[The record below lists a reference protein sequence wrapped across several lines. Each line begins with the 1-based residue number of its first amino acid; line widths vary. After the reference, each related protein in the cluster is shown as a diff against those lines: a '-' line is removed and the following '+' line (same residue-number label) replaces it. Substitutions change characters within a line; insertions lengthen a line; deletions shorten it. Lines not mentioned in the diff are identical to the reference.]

1 MKKIFVRKSPA
12 LCGDVFISSSKNAIL
27 PIIAAT
33 LLTDKPVTLKNIPLL
48 DDVNAM
54 FRILSSM
61 GSKICMSGQD
71 FTIDNSQ
78 IDIHEPYYKS
88 TGALRA
94 SILIL
99 GPIIARYGSVRI
111 KMPGGCPIG
120 KRPIDIHLD
129 GLSRLGLRHVFTGEF
144 LDARAATLHGAN
156 ISLPYASVGATEN
169 ILCAAVLTKGKTII
183 KNAARE
189 PEIVDLSNFLIA
201 LGADISGAST
211 STITIN
217 GVKSLNSAVYTPIP
231 DRIEAGTFLAASMI
245 TKGRI
250 NIKNVRADDMH
261 ATLDT
266 FYKMGANINEN
277 PDNSITVSMREDLR
291 PIDVRC
297 MPYPEFP
304 TDLQPILTSL
314 ACAAAGQSNICET
327 VFENRFMHVNEL
339 CKMKADITINGQT
352 ATVNGGPLFGQK
364 VTATDLRAA
373 SALTVAGLYAAGVTE
388 IDNAQFL
395 TRGYENFDV
404 KLRSL
409 GARIRCV

>member
-12 LCGDVFISSSKNAIL
+12 LCGDVFISASKNAIL
-27 PIIAAT
+27 PILAAT
-33 LLTDKPVTLKNIPLL
+33 LLTDRPVTIKNIPLL

-54 FRILSSM
+54 FNILSGM
-61 GSKICMSGQD
+61 GSKIYMSGRD
-71 FTIDNSQ
+71 FTIDNSK
-78 IDIHEPYYKS
+78 INIYEPYYKS

-99 GPIIARYGSVRI
+99 GPAISRFGSVRI

-120 KRPIDIHLD
+120 KRPIDMHLN
-129 GLSRLGLRHVFTGEF
+129 GLSCLGMRYVFKESF
-144 LDARAATLHGAN
+144 LDARAARLCGAD

-169 ILCAAVLTKGKTII
+169 ILCASVLAKGKTTI

-201 LGADISGAST
+201 LGADISGAGT

-217 GVKSLNSAVYTPIP
+217 GVKSLESAIYTPIP
-231 DRIEAGTFLAASMI
+231 DRIEAGTFVAASMI
-245 TKGRI
+245 TNGHI
-250 NIKNVRADDMH
+250 TVKNVHSGDMK

-266 FYKMGANINEN
+266 FYKMGANLVEN
-277 PDNSITVSMREDLR
+277 PDNSLTISMREDLR
-291 PIDVRC
+291 PVDVRC

-304 TDLQPILTSL
+304 TDMQPIFMSL
-314 ACAAAGQSNICET
+314 ACAANGVSTICET
-327 VFENRFMHVNEL
+327 VFENRFMHAFEL
-339 CKMKADITINGQT
+339 CKMKADISINGRI
-352 ATVNGGPLFGQK
+352 ATIKGGKLFGQK
-364 VTATDLRAA
+364 VAATDLRAA
-373 SALTVAGLYAAGVTE
+373 SALTIAGLYASGVTE
-388 IDNAQFL
+388 ISNAQFL